1 MKPILLA
8 DETISQSELEST
20 AKWMLAG
27 NRLTKSK
34 VTATFENKFAN
45 WIGSKHAVFVN
56 SGSSAN
62 LLMVATAMQSG
73 RLRNKVAIAP
83 AVSWVTTV
91 SPLLHLG
98 FDVRLCD
105 CDPSG
110 LGLDP
115 EHLEELCKENPPS
128 LLILVHVLGH
138 VNKMQE
144 IFRICQKYDI
154 ILIEDSCEALG
165 SEYLSRKLGTLSTA
179 GSFSFYYGHHISTIE
194 GGMVVTDDSEL
205 HQIML
210 SLRSHGWSRDLSSS
224 KRDFLQK
231 QFEID
236 DFTNLYTF
244 YYPGFN
250 LRSTDLQAHL
260 GLQQL
265 SKIDAVTKIRSVNF
279 ERYKKILHRYFCQ
292 QSDTDFLS
300 SFAYG
305 TLVKNREEVYL
316 SLKKNQIESRPLI
329 CGNIARHPFWENTK
343 GVENL
348 TNANK
353 IHDFGIYLPNHHNLT
368 RTDVDRVCEVFSQ
381 SAIPVS
387 FSSLDIS

>member
-8 DETISQSELEST
+8 DDTISQQELEST
-20 AKWMLAG
+20 AKWMLEG

-34 VTATFENKFAN
+34 LTTKFENEFAD

-62 LLMVATAMQSG
+62 LLMVSAAMHSG

-91 SPLLHLG
+91 SPLLQLG

-105 CDPSG
+105 CDPFG

-138 VNKMQE
+138 VNKMKE
-144 IFRICQKYDI
+144 IVRICQKYDI
-154 ILIEDSCEALG
+154 VLIEDSCEALG
-165 SEYLSRKLGTLSTA
+165 SEFLSRKLGTLSTA

-210 SLRSHGWSRDLSSS
+210 SLRSHGWSRDLNPS
-224 KRDFLQK
+224 KKDFLQK

-260 GLQQL
+260 GVQQL
-265 SKIDAVTKIRSVNF
+265 SKIDAVAKTRSINF
-279 ERYKKILHRYFCQ
+279 ERYKENLHRYFCQ
-292 QSDTDFLS
+292 QSDTSLLS

-305 TLVKNREEVYL
+305 TLISNREDVYFK
-316 SLKKNQIESRPLI
+316 LKKNQIECRPLI
-329 CGNIARHPFWENTK
+329 CGNIARHPFWQKRTEDE
-343 GVENL
+343 GL
-348 TNANK
+348 IRANK
-353 IHDFGIYLPNHHNLT
+353 VHDYGIYLPNHHNLSPA
-368 RTDVDRVCEVFSQ
+368 DIDRVCEIFSQ
-381 SAIPVS
+381 SATPIS
-387 FSSLDIS
+387 FS